1 MKKLLVIH
9 TEYQEKGG
17 EDIAVRNEIN
27 FLSKYFETEELIFS
41 NIVENYFSQTL
52 NFFRNKNPK
61 SIKIIE
67 NKIEKFKP
75 DIVYIHNTWF
85 KVSLGIFDLLEKK
98 KIKPILKIHN
108 FRYDCTKSQLISKHI
123 SNGETCNA
131 CGLKNKNR
139 FFNKYFENSY
149 IKSFFVNHYGKKY
162 FEILKSYNLQ
172 IVVLTKFHKKYFK
185 EINLVNNNITV
196 IPNIIDLAPV
206 HNYKPN
212 NYFVY
217 AGRISKEKGVKELI
231 EAFNKSNLEETKL
244 KIIGNGPDKNNLI
257 KYNQNPNVEFMD
269 FLPNEKILELIK
281 NSIAVVTATKLYEGQ
296 PTLLCEA
303 SSMGVPSIFPRT
315 GGISEFFPD
324 DYELSY
330 EQFNYDDLKEK
341 MINITKKSTRKK
353 IGNDNKIYLERLLN
367 RNEIVKKIEN
377 LVYE

>member
-41 NIVENYFSQTL
+41 NVVENYFSQTL

-85 KVSLGIFDLLEKK
+85 KVSLGLFDLLEKK

-206 HNYKPN
+206 HDYKPN

-244 KIIGNGPDKNNLI
+244 KIIGNGPDKNKLI

>member
-17 EDIAVRNEIN
+17 EDIAVRNEID
-27 FLSKYFETEELIFS
+27 FLSKYFETDELIFS
-41 NIVENYFSQTL
+41 NVIDNYLLQTV
-52 NFFRNKNPK
+52 NFFRNKNSK
-61 SIKIIE
+61 SLKIIDK
-67 NKIEKFKP
+67 KIEKFKP

-98 KIKPILKIHN
+98 KKKPILKIHN
-108 FRYDCTKSQLISKHI
+108 FRYDCTKSQFISKHV

-131 CGLKNKNR
+131 CGLENNNR

-162 FEILKSYNLQ
+162 FEILKSYNLE
-172 IVVLTKFHKKYFK
+172 IVVLTKFHEKYFK
-185 EINLVNNNITV
+185 EINLVKNNITV
-196 IPNIIDLAPV
+196 IPNIIELTTVDK
-206 HNYKPN
+206 NQNN
-212 NYFVY
+212 NYFIY

-231 EAFNKSNLEETKL
+231 EAFNKLNLKETKL
-244 KIIGNGPDKNNLI
+244 KIIGNGPDKNKLI
-257 KYNQNPNVEFMD
+257 KYNQNPNVEFID

-303 SSMGVPSIFPRT
+303 SAMGIPSIFPRT
-315 GGISEFFPD
+315 GGINEFFPEN
-324 DYELSY
+324 YQLSY

-341 MINITKKSTRKK
+341 MINVVDLSIRKK
-353 IGNDNKIYLERLLN
+353 IGNDNKIFLEKLLN
-367 RNEIVKKIEN
+367 RNEIIEKIEN
-377 LVYE
+377 LVHE